1 MKKKNDL
8 VKVAVISFLIFVVL
22 SWIIPIGSYSSGTFT
37 AGELAPLGIYDVVK
51 IVLGIFGNYTIYGL
65 IFLLIGA
72 LYGVMNKTGVYSNL
86 VEGIAKKF
94 KGKEKRFLIVSIV
107 LFALLGSLSGFNI
120 ALFIIVPLF
129 IAVIMTLGYDK
140 LTALL
145 ATAGSIIVGNI
156 GSTYGFEISGYLNLY
171 YSLDMNADI
180 LTKIIFLIILILLT
194 ILFVTKNAKLTKV
207 ETKKKATKAKAT
219 KTTKAKKGKKEV
231 EEEPVV
237 ACETKTEI
245 PLYEVSTNKQKKSVV
260 PLVIIFGL
268 SFLVLVV
275 GLYNFSYAFNISFF
289 EDLYTSVTSFEIA
302 NFPIFK
308 YLLGSMN
315 PYGAWNL
322 GEIGFVLVITSLL
335 IGWLYSLKFR
345 EIIDAMKSGMKEMV
359 NVAIIAILANLVMYL
374 VLPSSQTGLHSNIF
388 ITMSDFILNLTNQ
401 FNWFTTGL
409 QAFLGSFFYNDFKY
423 LVDASAATIATMQTN
438 ASVYPAV
445 AVLYQAIH
453 GIVML
458 FAPVSLILMTGLS
471 YLNVSLKEWFKYIW
485 RFLLQLLLLTVVVV
499 AIILAFV

>member
-1 MKKKNDL
+1 MKKNGL

-22 SWIIPIGSYSSGTFT
+22 SWIIPVGSYSSGTFT
-37 AGELAPLGIYDVVK
+37 AGELAPIGIYDIVK

-107 LFALLGSLSGFNI
+107 IFALLGSLSGFNL
-120 ALFIIVPLF
+120 ALFIIVPFF

-180 LTKIIFLIILILLT
+180 LTKIIFLVILMLLT

-207 ETKKKATKAKAT
+207 QAKKKATKAK
-219 KTTKAKKGKKEV
+219 TTKGKKGKKEV

-245 PLYEVSTNKQKKSVV
+245 PLYEVNNNKQKKSAA
-260 PLVIIFGL
+260 PLAIIFGL
-268 SFLVLVV
+268 SFLILVA
-275 GLYNFSYAFNISFF
+275 GLYNFSYAFNISLF

-335 IGWLYSLKFR
+335 IGWLYSLKFS

-423 LVDASAATIATMQTN
+423 LVDASAATIATMQSN

-458 FAPVSLILMTGLS
+458 FAPVSLILMAGLS
-471 YLNVSLKEWFKYIW
+471 YLNVSLKDWFKYIW
-485 RFLLQLLLLTVVVV
+485 KFLLQLLLLTVVVV

>member
-1 MKKKNDL
+1 MKKNDL
-8 VKVAVISFLIFVVL
+8 AKVVGISFLVFVVL
-22 SWIIPIGSYSSGTFT
+22 SWIIPAGSYSSGAFT
-37 AGELAPLGIYDVVK
+37 AGELAPIGIYDLVK

-94 KGKEKRFLIVSIV
+94 KGKEKNFLIVSIV
-107 LFALLGSLSGFNI
+107 LFALLGSFSGFNI

-129 IAVIMTLGYDK
+129 IAVIMTFGYDK

-145 ATAGSIIVGNI
+145 ATVGSIIVGNI

-171 YSLDMNADI
+171 YGLDVNADI
-180 LTKIIFLIILILLT
+180 VTKLIFLVILTLLT
-194 ILFVTKNAKLTKV
+194 VLFVTKNAKLTKV
-207 ETKKKATKAKAT
+207 ATKKKTS
-219 KTTKAKKGKKEV
+219 KTTKTKKTKKE
-231 EEEPVV
+231 EEVSIPEV
-237 ACETKTEI
+237 KNDI
-245 PLYEVSTNKQKKSVV
+245 PLYEVKSGKSKKSVL
-260 PLVIIFGL
+260 PLVIILAL
-268 SFLVLVV
+268 SFVVLVI
-275 GLYNFSYAFNISFF
+275 GLFNFQYAFNVSLF
-289 EDLYTSVTSFEIA
+289 EDLYASVTSFEIA

-335 IGWLYSLKFR
+335 IGWLYSLKFS
-345 EIIDAMKSGMKEMV
+345 EIIEAMKSGMKEMV
-359 NVAIIAILANLVMYL
+359 NVAIIAILANIIMYL

-388 ITMSDFILNLTNQ
+388 ITMSDFILNITKE
-401 FNWFTTGL
+401 FNWLTTGL

-458 FAPVSLILMTGLS
+458 FAPVSLILMSGLAF
-471 YLNVSLKEWFKYIW
+471 LNVSLKEWIKYIW
-485 RFLLQLLLLTVVVV
+485 RFLLQLLLVTVVVV